1 MAVPQISAEGSQ
13 HKAQCID
20 AKNIPNL
27 QMLAETPNKKPRN
40 ETQCAHCST
49 VVNETSHWVGPKN
62 REWRQY
68 RRSMMNS
75 MAAP

>member
-1 MAVPQISAEGSQ
+1 
-13 HKAQCID
+13 
-20 AKNIPNL
+20 
-27 QMLAETPNKKPRN
+27 MLAETPNKKPRN
-40 ETQCAHCST
+40 ETQRAHCST
-49 VVNETSHWVGPKN
+49 VVNETFHWVGPKN